1 MPAARKRHCPA
12 LATTIPAKTCGADR
26 LSRIPCPPSCPFNP
40 FAPEQYDEFGSIE
53 LQLIRKQQERFRR
66 IAVRNNDPA
75 EINAFLSARDDFS
88 LFHAQFL
95 AGWRNRNAAGQS
107 FFDAWEADRWDGL
120 NNDERVLANHFR
132 HAHAAILEV
141 RRIIDDQSTEV
152 VDLLDPAG
160 QPFVIVDRSIA
171 SRAGRFSVFFIFIYK
186 APLFVRSV
194 GTMMSV
200 PHFPQL
206 DSIDTIRAIAS
217 QHGGPS
223 SLSELRSWLEQ
234 HTPLVASTIFKA
246 QDLRTRP
253 TPGHLPP
260 GSWAYQLTGTP
271 EAVTAIL
278 SSHPDAQTD
287 PISDAEID
295 DGYDDAFLVCTGENQ
310 PIGRLLAGPPGVI
323 ASCPPNSHAAMLRS
337 WVDRTLGSTITPRP
351 DPAAA
356 AHPDVPPI
364 LLSSQAPIVTETH
377 TVPQVTSTGDWLRQ
391 FSETQ
396 TTLFFSEANAL
407 LEGKT
412 PEEAAALPHLR
423 PILVRLC
430 KQHISGIDHLRRSA
444 GVDAD
449 ANEILSR
456 LGLTEIIFP
465 PAPLGKRIDFSK
477 NLPPAS
483 AEGNQQFPPSAIE
496 ALPPL
501 TSADRRF
508 FRKQKPPRQ
517 PFIDAESILAQL
529 RDMKENLPTEDHI
542 VGWFETEW
550 DDLADLIEAACVDYP
565 DEVYFMCRQVAAR
578 SAWILHPEDFPEDS
592 ADDRRFTFFL
602 EEATT
607 ALQNVRS
614 IHDEKELS
622 NFVQTMPQPIVA
634 LAMIAVAS
642 PNPKNRKGTALSEP
656 HARLAIPIIIA
667 AISELCMLEPR

>member
-1 MPAARKRHCPA
+1 MPAAKKRHCPA
-12 LATTIPAKTCGADR
+12 LDATIPAKTCGADR

-66 IAVRNNDPA
+66 IADRNNDPS

-95 AGWRNRNAAGQS
+95 AGWRNRNAAGQT

-171 SRAGRFSVFFIFIYK
+171 SRSGRFTVFFIFIYK

-194 GTMMSV
+194 GTLMSV
-200 PHFPQL
+200 PNFPQL
-206 DSIDTIRAIAS
+206 DPIDTIRTIAA
-217 QHGGPS
+217 HHAGPS

-234 HTPLVASTIFKA
+234 HASLVASTIFKA
-246 QDLRTRP
+246 HDLRTRP
-253 TPGHLPP
+253 TTSHLPP
-260 GSWAYQLTGTP
+260 GSWAYNLTGTP

-278 SSHPDAQTD
+278 STHPDAHAD
-287 PISDAEID
+287 GISDAEID
-295 DGYDDAFLVCTGENQ
+295 KGYDDAFLVSTGENQ
-310 PIGRLLAGPPGVI
+310 PAGRLLAGPPGVI
-323 ASCPPNSHAAMLRS
+323 ASCPPGSNAAPLRS
-337 WVDRTLGSTITPRP
+337 WVDKTLGSTVIPRP

-364 LLSSQAPIVTETH
+364 LLSSQAPVVTETH
-377 TVPQVTSTGDWLRQ
+377 AIPQITSTGDWLRQ

-396 TTLFFSEANAL
+396 TTLFFSEANPL

-423 PILVRLC
+423 PILIRLC

-444 GVDAD
+444 GADAD
-449 ANEILSR
+449 ANEILAR

-465 PAPLGKRIDFSK
+465 PAPLGQRIDLPK
-477 NLPPAS
+477 NLPPPA
-483 AEGNQQFPPSAIE
+483 ADQNNPSIAPGIQ
-496 ALPPL
+496 ALPIL
-501 TSADRRF
+501 TSADRKFLR
-508 FRKQKPPRQ
+508 RQKSPLQNVLDTDR
-517 PFIDAESILAQL
+517 ILTRL
-529 RDMKENLPTEDHI
+529 RSFYAHYPSEDDVI
-542 VGWFETEW
+542 EWFEGDW
-550 DDLADLIEAACVDYP
+550 GDLFELIITACKDHSDL
-565 DEVYFMCRQVAAR
+565 VYSHCLSISSQA
-578 SAWILHPEDFPEDS
+578 AWILFAEKPPEEPCDS
-592 ADDRRFTFFL
+592 LRFTFFL
-602 EEATT
+602 EESTASLQEIRDIRDEEALMALADTT
-607 ALQNVRS
+607 
-614 IHDEKELS
+614 
-622 NFVQTMPQPIVA
+622 PQPLLTCGL
-634 LAMIAVAS
+634 LASLNA
-642 PNPKNRKGTALSEP
+642 TAEDHQPHPLSE
-656 HARLAIPIIIA
+656 AEVRLAIPVALA
-667 AISELCMLEPR
+667 AIRELCMLRPR